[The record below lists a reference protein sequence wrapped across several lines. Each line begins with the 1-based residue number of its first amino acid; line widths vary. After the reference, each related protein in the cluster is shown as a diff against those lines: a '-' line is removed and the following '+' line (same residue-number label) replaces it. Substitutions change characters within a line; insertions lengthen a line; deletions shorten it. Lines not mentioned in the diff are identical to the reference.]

1 MDLCRMRRYVTRWNY
16 GESHVK
22 FTMWPYNAIHLHS
35 LPAPHDITIRVL
47 VSLPRTYPSSSPPQL
62 QLLTR
67 YIGAFGADADLFGSI
82 LRTYISVNGVEW
94 TEDTVCVFDGLQSAL
109 ERCTTWYEERL
120 SMEKAGE
127 LVRED
132 SRRQQD
138 SPQGSGAVGG
148 DDNTVPV
155 TESTPVE
162 LPSGVEIFTA
172 EPISDRKSTFVGRAC
187 RIQHPSEVFPLLLL
201 SFQPS

>member
-1 MDLCRMRRYVTRWNY
+1 LQCDTR
-16 GESHVK
+16 
-22 FTMWPYNAIHLHS
+22 HS
-35 LPAPHDITIRVL
+35 LPSPHDIKIRVI

-67 YIGAFGADADLFGSI
+67 YIGAFGADAGLFGSI

-94 TEDTVCVFDGLQSAL
+94 VEDTVCVFDGLQNVL

-120 SMEKAGE
+120 AMEKVGE

-132 SRRQQD
+132 SRQQQD
-138 SPQGSGAVGG
+138 STHHPQGSDAFGG
-148 DDNTVPV
+148 DDNTPVPV
-155 TESTPVE
+155 MEKIPVE
-162 LPSGVEIFTA
+162 LPSGVEVFTA

-187 RIQHPSEVFPLLLL
+187 RIQHPSEVYPPL
-201 SFQPS
+201 P